1 MKYLLAPVFCFFSI
15 QIVAQQNHFIYIQAD
30 NQQAFYVKLDKK
42 IMSSTVSGYLI
53 IPKLPDGQYDFT
65 IGFPKNEWPEQNIT
79 CSINQADA
87 GYLLKNFGEKGWGLF
102 NFQTMDIVMSGEKKK
117 SDSSVVKQN
126 KDDAFA
132 NVLSNVVNDPGIK
145 NSEEVKDSPTPEI
158 KPDKKKPEQSEI
170 TKRVIKPVK
179 SKTKPGVINNKSQIK
194 KLHDSHNKDSAKI
207 VYVDMIKGNTDTINI
222 IIPGDNPVTTVQP
235 EKQIEDTSQVV
246 VKIDS
251 VVVSKQ
257 PENNEEKIKVD
268 SSSSVNNAIA
278 PVLNETT
285 ATIEVKKKTDK
296 VNTNPVKT
304 RSENKKRKKKTKEP
318 TIEIAKTD
326 IKELPVSVDSTVN
339 IQTKN
344 KADVMIGDS
353 VKLTA
358 GDKRS
363 KKKIREPKVEI
374 AKNDNKKLPVNE
386 DSTVDLQAKNKADV
400 MIADSINLTTGNKRS
415 KKKIREPKTEI
426 VKIDKKEPVLKIDT
440 ISYVQTDKKVDMIPV
455 DTMVKTETKIDIAV
469 KDSSVI
475 TKTVNVLSESK
486 AEIPIKQTI
495 IVKADSILVP
505 LVEIVSKEKKP
516 VDLVTPEKPGE
527 IIVTNDNPYFK
538 KMNVACKNFVDDDE
552 YLGLRIKMSKSKKE
566 SEMLSMAHKIFVKKC
581 FNTRQI
587 QRLSLLFTSDE
598 GKYKLF
604 DDAYYFTAD
613 LENFTSL
620 ESELKDEYFIK
631 RFRAMIR

>member
-268 SSSSVNNAIA
+268 SSSNVNNAIA

-285 ATIEVKKKTDK
+285 GTVEGKKKTDK

-374 AKNDNKKLPVNE
+374 AKNGNKKLPANE

-400 MIADSINLTTGNKRS
+400 MIADSIKLTAGNKKS

-440 ISYVQTDKKVDMIPV
+440 ISYVRTDKKVDMIPV

-475 TKTVNVLSESK
+475 TKTVNVLPESK

-505 LVEIVSKEKKP
+505 PVEIVNKEKKP